1 MSISLSLSVSV
12 FVCSKLVDLLWRR
25 RTSGFLLLEFPDRL
39 REKVVFTAGLLQM
52 EALLGSGTKGILRD
66 IEKGHSCFKDVPVAP
81 PVRLSLFVCF

>member
-12 FVCSKLVDLLWRR
+12 FVWWKLVDLLWRH
-25 RTSGFLLLEFPDRL
+25 RTSGFLQLEFSDLL
-39 REKVVFTAGLLQM
+39 REKVVLTVRLLQM

-66 IEKGHSCFKDVPVAP
+66 IEKGLSCFKDVPVAP